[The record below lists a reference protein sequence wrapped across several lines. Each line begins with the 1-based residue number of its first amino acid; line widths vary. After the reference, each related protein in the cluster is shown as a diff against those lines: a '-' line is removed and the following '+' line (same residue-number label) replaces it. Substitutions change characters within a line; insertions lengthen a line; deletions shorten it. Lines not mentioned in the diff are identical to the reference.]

1 MLQLLE
7 WNKDSKTVFFCFF
20 PWCFYYISCLSSL
33 ASFPSLINALF
44 PSVQKHLT
52 LWLVWDRASL
62 LWCNSCQQRV
72 CFVAIN
78 SSDTKRMSLRLVR
91 KYTNIK
97 CQKAWSQTPVCM
109 CIHVHRRCCTAA
121 HTDQR
126 MPEILFYDVVLISSA
141 RSGLSCTVYLC
152 DLYITNFWHTWGF
165 I

>member
-1 MLQLLE
+1 MKQRQQ
-7 WNKDSKTVFFCFF
+7 NSFFFVFFLDVFITFLAYPHWHLSHHSLMPCFHQYKSTSLF
-20 PWCFYYISCLSSL
+20 DLFETEHHCCDVTAVSS
-33 ASFPSLINALF
+33 
-44 PSVQKHLT
+44 
-52 LWLVWDRASL
+52 
-62 LWCNSCQQRV
+62 V
-72 CFVAIN
+72 CVYVAIN